1 MSRGSQSLAADV
13 VLFGEEQGDTAEM
26 LGTALRDGGLGRMI
40 GTAVGSLT
48 STAQHAVCDEA
59 GRVAADLLRLDLGDV
74 LMRGWAKHSDLKAA
88 GRRTVQE
95 PGSEEVVTLSTH
107 AISSTHRPYVDV
119 RVDDVLLSRVQLAIL
134 LSLTVTGLVAVV
146 RDGCLIEV
154 RSGSCR
160 LKGTLDCEGV
170 RIGERATSFAL
181 PERLRIPAGL
191 RLVPEPGIS
200 ATTTDGDEHIIE
212 GQPPPTPR

>member
-1 MSRGSQSLAADV
+1 MSSRSQSLAADV
-13 VLFGEEQGDTAEM
+13 VLFGEERGDTAEM
-26 LGTALRDGGLGRMI
+26 LGAALRERGLGHMI

-48 STAQHAVCDEA
+48 SAAQRAVCDEA

-95 PGSEEVVTLSTH
+95 PGSEEVVTLATH
-107 AISSTHRPYVDV
+107 TISSTHRPYVDV
-119 RVDDVLLSRVQLAIL
+119 RVDEVLLSRVQLAIV

-146 RDGCLIEV
+146 RDGSLIEV

-160 LKGTLDCEGV
+160 MTGTLDCEGV
-170 RIGERATSFAL
+170 RIGERATSFDL

-191 RLVPEPGIS
+191 RLVPEPGVS
-200 ATTTDGDEHIIE
+200 ARTTDGEERIVE
-212 GQPPPTPR
+212 RQPPPAWT